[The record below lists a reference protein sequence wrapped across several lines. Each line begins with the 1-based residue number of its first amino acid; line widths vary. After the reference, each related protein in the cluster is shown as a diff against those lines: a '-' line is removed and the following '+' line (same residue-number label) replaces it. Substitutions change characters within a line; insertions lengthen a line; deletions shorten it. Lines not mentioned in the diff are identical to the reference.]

1 MQIKL
6 NHFSLSEFDCPYC
19 GANRMHKSF
28 LKRFDLARKISDV
41 PYIVTSGYRCKK
53 RNKEVG
59 GKEDSS
65 HLIGIA
71 ADIKCETSYMRSRI
85 IYGLMKAGFI
95 RIGIGRNFIHADDD
109 VAKAQEVI
117 WLY

>member
-1 MQIKL
+1 MINL
-6 NHFSLSEFDCPYC
+6 NYFKLSEFDCPYC
-19 GANRMHKSF
+19 GQNKMHKSF
-28 LKRFDLARKISDV
+28 LKRLDLARKIAGV
-41 PYIVTSGYRCKK
+41 PFVITSGYRCPK

-59 GKEDSS
+59 GKFNSS
-65 HLIGIA
+65 HLIGVA

-109 VAKAQEVI
+109 VAKAQEVM

>member
-1 MQIKL
+1 MIKL
-6 NHFSLSEFDCPYC
+6 NYFNLIEFACPDC
-19 GANRMHKSF
+19 GANKMHKSF

-59 GKEDSS
+59 GKKDSS
-65 HLIGIA
+65 HLIGVA

-85 IYGLMKAGFI
+85 IYGLIKAGFI

-109 VAKAQEVI
+109 VAKAQEVT